1 MTSMPYRDCGYPVA
15 RPGRALTTIGWLM
28 AVWCLGFAA
37 ANFMFEVTGHFARG
51 ALAAYAP
58 GISVVDWFV
67 FGLKLLGAAVAL
79 LTVTRLPRGVR
90 PAPVAVLAWGAAALL
105 GLYSLGNVLET
116 AGMVTGLTGSPD
128 QITLRS
134 LGYVLF
140 FLLAAIGFGTLAVSF
155 SRRYDVGRRAML
167 LGILGAPVV
176 LGLILLAIPTLLV
189 ATGVMPDL
197 SGLGQ

>member
-1 MTSMPYRDCGYPVA
+1 VT
-15 RPGRALTTIGWLM
+15 PGRAVTLVGCLT

-37 ANFMFEVTGHFARG
+37 ANFLFEVTGHFARG

-67 FGLKLLGAAVAL
+67 FSLKLLGAAVAL
-79 LTVTRLPRGVR
+79 LTVMRLPSRVSPG
-90 PAPVAVLAWGAAALL
+90 AVAVLAWGATALL

-116 AGMVTGLTGSPD
+116 VGMATGLTGSAD
-128 QITLRS
+128 QITVRS

-140 FLLAAIGFGTLAVSF
+140 FLLAATGFGTLTVSF
-155 SRRYDVGRRAML
+155 SRRYDVGRRAMF
-167 LGILGAPVV
+167 LGMLGAPVL
-176 LGLILLAIPTLLV
+176 LGLILLALPRLLV

-197 SGLGQ
+197 YRLGR